1 MPFPCDAARGIEHR
15 SGNAEP
21 FVNHNLAQGRIGHY
35 LNLCR
40 VEMLQCHWGGD
51 TRYDH
56 VGVIAAVSLVAV
68 AYGKVKHRFA
78 YLFGGLVEVYP
89 GPVAGL
95 RGVPQVD
102 VCLVGEIVGH
112 LPLPYVALERP
123 V

>member
-1 MPFPCDAARGIEHR
+1 M
-15 SGNAEP
+15 
-21 FVNHNLAQGRIGHY
+21 
-35 LNLCR
+35 
-40 VEMLQCHWGGD
+40 
-51 TRYDH
+51 
-56 VGVIAAVSLVAV
+56 

-123 V
+123 GVARFGCKPCGGAVRHQKDIRCEVALVQRGEKRVAFNSGAEAHHLPVKHEP